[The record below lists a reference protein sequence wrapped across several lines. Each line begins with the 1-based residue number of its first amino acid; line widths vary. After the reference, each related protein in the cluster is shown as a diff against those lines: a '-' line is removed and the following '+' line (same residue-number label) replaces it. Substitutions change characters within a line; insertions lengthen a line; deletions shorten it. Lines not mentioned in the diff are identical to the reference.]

1 MYRFL
6 CSQSFFAKHI
16 SLCNELANINFTVLR
31 IGVHIQFYEPHRT
44 FRDDDAIHRA
54 DIVSIVEGECPLALS
69 TGVVLPRH
77 NRGMKVKVLP
87 GHREQ

>member
-31 IGVHIQFYEPHRT
+31 IGDHIQFYEPHRT
-44 FRDDDAIHRA
+44 FGDNDALYIA
-54 DIVSIVEGECPLALS
+54 EIVLFV
-69 TGVVLPRH
+69 TNVL
-77 NRGMKVKVLP
+77 
-87 GHREQ
+87 